1 MKIDNNLYEYWI
13 HKYAYNSS
21 RKRRQFNRLRKLGKV
36 WYHRESGYK
45 QAHHYVYRS
54 NESIKLVR
62 G

>member
-1 MKIDNNLYEYWI
+1 MKIRHNLYEYWI
-13 HKYAYNSS
+13 HKYARNSA
-21 RKRRQFNRLRKLGKV
+21 RKRKQFNKLRKLGKI
-36 WYHRESGYK
+36 WYHRELGYK